1 MTPDRPALIGRA
13 RYMVFCVCQA
23 QCFVNTIEVEASLL
37 ADFLRHSLDG
47 MAALC
52 NYARHLHAAP
62 APFIRQYGSRM
73 TEWGPALAIILGIV
87 EGLTEFLPVSSTG
100 HLILA
105 GHAFGFTG
113 EVAANAE
120 ISIQLGAILAVV
132 AYEREK
138 LKILI
143 ARAVDE
149 QADLRQSLSSPV
161 NGSWSVL
168 LHRSMASHPHLWFL
182 IGLGIAFLPAGLIG
196 FATHG
201 WIKAHLF
208 SPQTV
213 AVTSVIGGIIILVV
227 EARRT
232 TATVQQLEHVG
243 VRDALLIGLAQ
254 CAALIPGMSR
264 SGSTIIGG
272 LLVGLDRKVATEYSF
287 FLALPTLIIATCYQM
302 WKSRDVFHSE
312 DFVALGIGL
321 LVSFIVA
328 WIVIAAFLTFVKRHS
343 LRPFA
348 YYRIVMG
355 LIVLYV
361 FGY

>member
-1 MTPDRPALIGRA
+1 M
-13 RYMVFCVCQA
+13 
-23 QCFVNTIEVEASLL
+23 N
-37 ADFLRHSLDG
+37 
-47 MAALC
+47 
-52 NYARHLHAAP
+52 
-62 APFIRQYGSRM
+62 
-73 TEWGPALAIILGIV
+73 EWGPALAVILGIV

-138 LKILI
+138 LRTLI
-143 ARAVDE
+143 SRAFGE
-149 QADLRQSLSSPV
+149 QADLRQLLTSRAEHT
-161 NGSWSVL
+161 SWTTL
-168 LHRSMASHPHLWFL
+168 LRRSMALHPHLWFL
-182 IGLGIAFLPAGLIG
+182 IGLGAAFLPAGLIG

-213 AVTSVIGGIIILVV
+213 AFTSVIGGIIILAV
-227 EARRT
+227 EARQRPG
-232 TATVQQLEHVG
+232 TVQQLEQVG
-243 VRDALLIGLAQ
+243 LRNAIFIGLAQ
-254 CAALIPGMSR
+254 CASLIPGMSR

-302 WKSRDVFHSE
+302 WKSRDVFRSE

-321 LVSFIVA
+321 LVSFLVA
-328 WIVIAAFLTFVKRHS
+328 WIVIAAFLTFVKRHT

-355 LIVLYV
+355 LVVLYL
-361 FGY
+361 FGL

>member
-1 MTPDRPALIGRA
+1 M
-13 RYMVFCVCQA
+13 
-23 QCFVNTIEVEASLL
+23 N
-37 ADFLRHSLDG
+37 
-47 MAALC
+47 
-52 NYARHLHAAP
+52 
-62 APFIRQYGSRM
+62 
-73 TEWGPALAIILGIV
+73 EWGPALAVILGVV

-105 GHAFGFTG
+105 GHALGFTG

-138 LKILI
+138 LKTLVS
-143 ARAVDE
+143 RALSE
-149 QADLRQSLSSPV
+149 QAELRQSL
-161 NGSWSVL
+161 NGRAAFSWPDFL
-168 LHRSMASHPHLWFL
+168 RRSMAVHPHLWFL
-182 IGLGIAFLPAGLIG
+182 IGLGAAFLPAGVIG
-196 FATHG
+196 LATHG

-213 AVTSVIGGIIILVV
+213 AVTSVIGGIIILAV
-227 EARRT
+227 EARRRQG
-232 TATVQQLEHVG
+232 TVQQLEDVSFRNA
-243 VRDALLIGLAQ
+243 VIIGFAQ
-254 CAALIPGMSR
+254 CASLIPGMSR

-302 WKSRDVFHSE
+302 WKSRDVFRSE
-312 DFVALGIGL
+312 DFLALGIGL
-321 LVSFIVA
+321 LVSFLVA
-328 WIVIAAFLTFVKRHS
+328 WIVIAAFLTFVKRHT

>member
-1 MTPDRPALIGRA
+1 M
-13 RYMVFCVCQA
+13 
-23 QCFVNTIEVEASLL
+23 N
-37 ADFLRHSLDG
+37 
-47 MAALC
+47 
-52 NYARHLHAAP
+52 
-62 APFIRQYGSRM
+62 
-73 TEWGPALAIILGIV
+73 EWGPTLAVILGIV

-105 GHAFGFTG
+105 GHALGFTG

-132 AYEREK
+132 AYEWPK
-138 LKILI
+138 LKTLILVPSRRTGRI
-143 ARAVDE
+143 APLLERSCHRLMAG
-149 QADLRQSLSSPV
+149 AASPV
-161 NGSWSVL
+161 HDRPS
-168 LHRSMASHPHLWFL
+168 ASCGFSL
-182 IGLGIAFLPAGLIG
+182 GLGAAFLPAGLIG

-213 AVTSVIGGIIILVV
+213 AVTSVIGGIIILAV

-232 TATVQQLEHVG
+232 RANVQQLEQVG
-243 VRDALLIGLAQ
+243 LRDAILIGLAQ
-254 CAALIPGMSR
+254 CASLIPGMSR

-302 WKSRDVFHSE
+302 WKARTVFRPD

-321 LVSFIVA
+321 VVSFVVA

-355 LIVLYV
+355 LVVLYV
-361 FGY
+361 FGL